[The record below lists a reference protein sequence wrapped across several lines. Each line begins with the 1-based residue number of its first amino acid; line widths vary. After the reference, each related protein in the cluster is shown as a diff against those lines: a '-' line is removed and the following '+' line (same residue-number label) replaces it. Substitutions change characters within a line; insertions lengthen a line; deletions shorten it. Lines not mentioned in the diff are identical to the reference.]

1 MCRLS
6 SELGASHDKICRNP
20 KEGKKEKGS
29 LILLLRVSI
38 YCLNSWLSRS
48 GCWELNWLLRCP
60 SIFSKSHFWYFYFF
74 FGVNPKIC
82 DVRLNTTY
90 NVLYTSHAYVDTW
103 TYLRTI
109 ITSVHIVTID
119 YSSADR
125 RKYNIIC
132 WERKGVLVIFRIR
145 KMTAITFLNAAP
157 ATWICFQQ
165 FLSQNKNSGS
175 INLVTKFWIWNQ
187 GKSTQLLLAVQLW
200 CGQVETK
207 IDNQPRGSA

>member
-20 KEGKKEKGS
+20 KEGTKEKGS

-38 YCLNSWLSRS
+38 YCLNS
-48 GCWELNWLLRCP
+48 WELNWLLRCP
-60 SIFSKSHFWYFYFF
+60 SIFSKSHFWYFFF

-90 NVLYTSHAYVDTW
+90 NVLYTSHAYVDIW

-145 KMTAITFLNAAP
+145 EMAAITFLNAAP

-165 FLSQNKNSGS
+165 FLSQNENSGS
-175 INLVTKFWIWNQ
+175 INLFTKFWIWNQ

>member
-1 MCRLS
+1 MIRS
-6 SELGASHDKICRNP
+6 VVTRR
-20 KEGKKEKGS
+20 KERKKKVPWFCCWGFLFIAWIADYLEAAVGS
-29 LILLLRVSI
+29 WIGSCVAHHFFRRVTF
-38 YCLNSWLSRS
+38 
-48 GCWELNWLLRCP
+48 G
-60 SIFSKSHFWYFYFF
+60 IFFF

-165 FLSQNKNSGS
+165 FLSQNENSGS
-175 INLVTKFWIWNQ
+175 INLFTKFWIWNQ